1 MDDKLSTRDRI
12 LHAAVTRIKHYG
24 YGKTTMAE
32 IAADCGMSPGNIYRF
47 FQAKIDIAEAMAR
60 AHYAEEHAALAA
72 IARKKDRPAG
82 VRLREFFFKRMRDS
96 YLLFEEN
103 SKILEVAEVLHRE
116 RPLLA
121 NEHLALERVFLSA
134 LLEEGANTGLFAKGD
149 YNLIAEMLQAA
160 TMKFSLPQLFSHLT
174 LQKLERELE
183 GVLDLVLKG
192 LYARPANAAAP
203 VETTERAYA

>member
-60 AHYAEEHAALAA
+60 VHYAEVHAALAA
-72 IARKKDRPAG
+72 IARRKDWSADR
-82 VRLREFFFKRMRDS
+82 RLREYFFKRMRDS
-96 YLLFEEN
+96 YCLLEEN
-103 SKILEVAEVLHRE
+103 SKILEVAEVLHNE
-116 RPLLA
+116 RPLFA
-121 NEHLALERVFLSA
+121 NEQMALERVFLSA
-134 LLEEGANTGLFAKGD
+134 LLEDGAVAGVFAQGD
-149 YNLIAEMLQAA
+149 YNFTAEMLQAA

-174 LQKLERELE
+174 LQKLERELD
-183 GVLDLVLKG
+183 GVLDLLLKG
-192 LYARPANAAAP
+192 IFVRPAKTGAP
-203 VETTERAYA
+203 VEQRQTALA